1 MEIKLEQ
8 MVETLQHIRRQHGDE
23 DFQRA
28 LRGLFRDLLCK
39 DGGEQYIERLLEA
52 LGRPAGVDMA
62 GLKAE
67 ARARQPEASQ
77 APGGAAAGPAQIVE
91 AAIRQAVPNCK
102 TQAHF
107 DLILNAWQAL
117 QVYVNAAYGFD
128 RETAGKARAGL
139 DRLLDLAPQLAATH
153 EKLEDH
159 PEATTNRNFVE
170 PAKEMTEFETMYQ
183 LLLELNA
190 ITSKP
195 ELDAWYERSK
205 PLMNRIVTQK
215 LRNEVFDSVR
225 AKKRALLAS

>member
-8 MVETLQHIRRQHGDE
+8 MVDMLQRIRRQHGDE
-23 DFQRA
+23 DFQSA
-28 LRGLFRDLLCK
+28 LRGLFRDLLGK

-52 LGRPAGVDMA
+52 LGRPAGVELA
-62 GLKAE
+62 GLRAE
-67 ARARQPEASQ
+67 AQARQQGAPRAHTEA
-77 APGGAAAGPAQIVE
+77 AVGPAQIVE

-128 RETAGKARAGL
+128 RATAAKARAGL

-153 EKLEDH
+153 EKLEDN
-159 PEATTNRNFVE
+159 PEATSNPDFVE
-170 PAKEMTEFETMYQ
+170 PPKQMTEFDTLGQ

-190 ITSKP
+190 IKSKP
-195 ELDAWYERSK
+195 DLDAWYEQSK
-205 PLMNRIVTQK
+205 ARMNGIVTQK
-215 LRNEVFDSVR
+215 YRNELFDGIR
-225 AKKRALLAS
+225 AKKRDLLAS